1 MKSYDLRRDFKVNAD
16 VTLTTQ
22 GNIGTA
28 YTVPVSLTSVVLIA
42 ANPDRKEVIIRNDSN
57 HNMYIFH
64 GATATLTSA
73 IRLRKEDTF
82 IEDKYTGI
90 ISGIWD
96 SVAGGGNPEI
106 TEIDI

>member
-1 MKSYDLRRDFKVNAD
+1 MKSYDLRRELKVIANISAD
-16 VTLTTQ
+16 IQ
-22 GNIGTA
+22 GNQGTA

-82 IEDKYTGI
+82 IEDKYTGV

-96 SVAGGGNPEI
+96 SVAGGGNAEI
-106 TEIDI
+106 TEVYI